1 MEKPAGMSGEGV
13 TFSFDRFVL
22 DPARFELRCEG
33 KPVAMEPQV
42 FSLLLLLVTNAER
55 MVTRDE
61 IVEQIWGGR
70 IVSEAAISSR
80 IKDARKAVGDDGK
93 SQRLIRTIHGRGLR
107 FVGEVTS
114 NFPPTTMIAPLP
126 AREAEHSFALH
137 LPGDGRPAIA
147 VLPLKVIGETD
158 RFGFVA
164 EALPDEII
172 MDLARLR
179 WLRVIARG
187 STFRF
192 RSHDDAVADVGK
204 ALGVGY
210 CLTGSLEAQGAE
222 LVVRA
227 ELADV
232 DHGTVIWNETYRG
245 AANELSALR
254 GEIVHHVVAS
264 LETQIASHEARKA
277 RQLPATAL
285 GAWSAYHLG
294 LDLMYRFNRSDNERA
309 AQLFARAVAAD
320 PEFSRAHAGLSFTH
334 FQNAFLHKTGV
345 REEQIALARQNADR
359 ALACDILDPF
369 AHFNLG
375 RTHWLDGDLSA
386 SVMALEKSVEL
397 SPNYSQGIYAK
408 GLIHALSGEHDQA
421 EQEVL
426 QAMDLSPLD
435 PLRYAMLSTQSLT
448 QMGRGDYEA
457 GARLSD
463 RAAHTPGAHKHIA
476 LIAAIGANLAGD
488 KAKANYWLD
497 RVRQSDP
504 DTSAEEFLRSF
515 PFTEGQTR
523 LVIERAMKDM
533 GL

>member
-1 MEKPAGMSGEGV
+1 MEKPAGMSDEGV

-22 DPARFELRCEG
+22 DPARFELRCDGE
-33 KPVAMEPQV
+33 PVAMEPQV
-42 FSLLLLLVTNAER
+42 FSLLLLLVANAER
-55 MVTRDE
+55 MITRDE
-61 IVEQIWGGR
+61 IVDRIWDGR

-93 SQRLIRTIHGRGLR
+93 AQRLIRTIHGRGLR
-107 FVGEVTS
+107 FVGEVARGS
-114 NFPPTTMIAPLP
+114 APSAIIAPP
-126 AREAEHSFALH
+126 VSNGGEEALDPHPL
-137 LPGDGRPAIA
+137 GDGRPAIA

-210 CLTGSLEAQGAE
+210 CLTGSLEAQGHE
-222 LVVRA
+222 LIVRA

-245 AANELSALR
+245 AAKELSALR
-254 GEIVHHVVAS
+254 GEIVHHIVAS
-264 LETQIASHEARKA
+264 LETQIASYEARKA
-277 RQLPATAL
+277 RQLPETAL

-294 LDLMYRFNRSDNERA
+294 LDLMYRFNRTDNERA
-309 AQLFARAVAAD
+309 AGLFARAVAAD

-334 FQNAFLHKTGV
+334 FQNAFLHKTGA

-375 RTHWLDGDLSA
+375 RTHWLDGDLLA
-386 SVMALEKSVEL
+386 SVLALEQSVEL

-408 GLIHALSGEHDQA
+408 GLIHALSGDHDQA

-448 QMGRGDYEA
+448 LMGRGDFEG
-457 GARLSD
+457 GARLSE

-488 KAKANYWLD
+488 KAKASQWLG

-504 DTSAEEFLRSF
+504 ETSAAEFLRAF
-515 PFTEGQTR
+515 PFAEGQTR
-523 LVIERAMKDM
+523 LIIERTMKDM